1 MDKEDQHRCRMEYY
15 SAIMKNEIQSF
26 AVTQMDLESITLS
39 EVSQRKTNTICDNL
53 FVDSKKDMKFI
64 KQKRLTDIENNPMVT
79 KGEGERGTN

>member
-53 FVDSKKDMKFI
+53 FVDSKTDMKFI
-64 KQKRLTDIENNPMVT
+64 TQNSLTDIENNPMVT

>member
-1 MDKEDQHRCRMEYY
+1 
-15 SAIMKNEIQSF
+15 MKNEIQSF